1 MGLDDEERASRR
13 CGMVTIGSAFPRWR
27 GRTTGSRLAGNFLIS
42 TVSTVSELKKRW
54 YFNEKQGHDGHDAKG
69 LRIAVSC
76 PLKTAVFQ
84 RKVDIG
90 HAGHGNFI
98 KSLRARKLNSFNYV
112 RESVYVNMHTWAFVH
127 GCYVSFHAHVGVYAH
142 SRSCEWSWK
151 NNACDM

>member
-1 MGLDDEERASRR
+1 M
-13 CGMVTIGSAFPRWR
+13 
-27 GRTTGSRLAGNFLIS
+27 
-42 TVSTVSELKKRW
+42 SELKKRW
-54 YFNEKQGHDGHDAKG
+54 YSNEKQGHDGHDAKG

-112 RESVYVNMHTWAFVH
+112 REMYVREYAYVMWMRDCMCVNMHT
-127 GCYVSFHAHVGVYAH
+127 
-142 SRSCEWSWK
+142 
-151 NNACDM
+151 

>member
-1 MGLDDEERASRR
+1 M
-13 CGMVTIGSAFPRWR
+13 
-27 GRTTGSRLAGNFLIS
+27 
-42 TVSTVSELKKRW
+42 SELKKRW

-98 KSLRARKLNSFNYV
+98 KSLRARKFNSFNYV
-112 RESVYVNMHTWAFVH
+112 CEMYVREYAYVIWMRDCMCVNMHT
-127 GCYVSFHAHVGVYAH
+127 
-142 SRSCEWSWK
+142 
-151 NNACDM
+151 

>member
-1 MGLDDEERASRR
+1 M
-13 CGMVTIGSAFPRWR
+13 
-27 GRTTGSRLAGNFLIS
+27 
-42 TVSTVSELKKRW
+42 SELKKRW

-112 RESVYVNMHTWAFVH
+112 RESVYVNMHT
-127 GCYVSFHAHVGVYAH
+127 
-142 SRSCEWSWK
+142 
-151 NNACDM
+151 

>member
-1 MGLDDEERASRR
+1 M
-13 CGMVTIGSAFPRWR
+13 
-27 GRTTGSRLAGNFLIS
+27 
-42 TVSTVSELKKRW
+42 SELKKCW

-112 RESVYVNMHTWAFVH
+112 RESVYVSMHT
-127 GCYVSFHAHVGVYAH
+127 
-142 SRSCEWSWK
+142 
-151 NNACDM
+151 